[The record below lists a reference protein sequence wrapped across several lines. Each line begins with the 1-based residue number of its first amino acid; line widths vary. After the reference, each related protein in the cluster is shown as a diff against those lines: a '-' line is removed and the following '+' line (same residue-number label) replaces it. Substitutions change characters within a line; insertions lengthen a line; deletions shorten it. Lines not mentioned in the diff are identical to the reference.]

1 MAEEKTPLHRGCGTM
16 EVHRRLLDT
25 DPEYARRL
33 TRIEEHA
40 FRAAM
45 SPMMRPGCT
54 QIAVVV
60 HVVYKT
66 AAQNISQAQIDS
78 QIEVL
83 NRDFRKKNT
92 DISNVP
98 APFAPLAGDARI
110 EFKLA
115 TTDPDGNPTN
125 GVTRTETNKSSFGSN
140 DDVKFTAQGGIDA
153 WPRDDYLNI
162 WVCQLSGGLLGYAQF
177 PGGAAATDGV
187 VCTHTGFGTTGT
199 AAAPF
204 DKGRT
209 TTHEIGHWLNLRHI
223 WGDDGGG
230 CSGSDFVADTPNQ
243 AGPNTGKP
251 SFPSVTCSNG
261 PHGDM
266 FMNYMDYVDD
276 DTMVMFTEGQI
287 ARMQACLD
295 GPRSAIGTTIPC
307 VDIGP
312 KIPPKDHP
320 KDLPKDTLKD
330 FPKDPPKDFPK
341 DGPKDFPKDF
351 PKDGPK
357 DFPKD
362 GPKDLPKD
370 PPKDFPKDPPKDF
383 PKDPPKDI
391 PKDRPKDFPKDIIKE
406 PPKDGP
412 KDGPKDSPKDIGKD
426 PGKDFGKDIK
436 KESPKDGPKDGPKDF
451 IKDGISDPPDP
462 KNILGDVP
470 GKSVFDPPK
479 SFLEPPFGQPAG
491 PVVQPL
497 QPMQP
502 MQPVQPNVPF
512 VMGTGIP
519 AMQAAQPYD
528 ARTQHL
534 AHYAQILQQ
543 YAELNQRGMLDAQ
556 GQAAWQQIW
565 AAYQQLGGS

>member
-1 MAEEKTPLHRGCGTM
+1 MANDKIPKQRGCGTM
-16 EVHRRLLDT
+16 EVHRRMLDT

-40 FRAAM
+40 FRTAM
-45 SPMMRPGCT
+45 SGTMLRPGCT
-54 QIAVVV
+54 QIPVVV
-60 HVVYKT
+60 HVVWKT

-83 NRDFRKKNT
+83 NRDFRKKNN
-92 DISNVP
+92 DVSNVP

-110 EFKLA
+110 EFVLA
-115 TTDPDGNPTN
+115 STDPDGNPTD
-125 GVTRTETNKSSFGSN
+125 GVTRTETNKSSFGSG
-140 DDVKFTAQGGIDA
+140 DEVKFTAQGGHDA

-199 AAAPF
+199 ASPPF

-209 TTHEIGHWLNLRHI
+209 TTHEVGHWLNLRHI

-230 CSGSDFVADTPNQ
+230 CSGTDFVADTPNQ

-251 SFPSVTCSNG
+251 TFPSVTCSNG
-261 PHGDM
+261 PNGDM

-295 GPRSAIGTTIPC
+295 GPRSAIGKTISC

-312 KIPPKDHP
+312 KVPPKDNP
-320 KDLPKDTLKD
+320 KDLIKE
-330 FPKDPPKDFPK
+330 
-341 DGPKDFPKDF
+341 
-351 PKDGPK
+351 
-357 DFPKD
+357 
-362 GPKDLPKD
+362 LPKD
-370 PPKDFPKDPPKDF
+370 PPKDIPKDGLKDF

-391 PKDRPKDFPKDIIKE
+391 PKDGQKDFPKDIV
-406 PPKDGP
+406 
-412 KDGPKDSPKDIGKD
+412 KD
-426 PGKDFGKDIK
+426 PGKDFGKDPGKEPIK
-436 KESPKDGPKDGPKDF
+436 DIIKEGPFDPPGKPPRFDPGPKDF
-451 IKDGISDPPDP
+451 M
-462 KNILGDVP
+462 GDVP
-470 GKSVFDPPK
+470 GKAVLDPPK
-479 SFLEPPFGQPAG
+479 SFLEPPFSPPGGPTPQPM
-491 PVVQPL
+491 P
-497 QPMQP
+497 PMQP
-502 MQPVQPNVPF
+502 AQPNVPF
-512 VMGTGIP
+512 VLGTGVSQVQSAP
-519 AMQAAQPYD
+519 QQD
-528 ARTQHL
+528 ARAQYL

-556 GQAAWQQIW
+556 GLAAWQQIW

>member
-1 MAEEKTPLHRGCGTM
+1 MAEEKNPKHRGCGTM
-16 EVHRRLLDT
+16 EVHRRMLDT

-40 FRAAM
+40 FRASM
-45 SPMMRPGCT
+45 SPMLRPGCT
-54 QIAVVV
+54 QIPVVV

-78 QIEVL
+78 QMDVL
-83 NRDFRKKNT
+83 NRDFRKKNG
-92 DISNVP
+92 DISTVP
-98 APFAPLAGDARI
+98 APFAPLVGDARI

-115 TTDPDGNPTN
+115 TTDPDGNPTS

-230 CSGSDFVADTPNQ
+230 CSGTDFVADTPNQ

-251 SFPSVTCSNG
+251 TFPSITCSNG
-261 PHGDM
+261 PNGDM

-312 KIPPKDHP
+312 KLPHKDGPKE
-320 KDLPKDTLKD
+320 LPKDVIKEFPKD
-330 FPKDPPKDFPK
+330 PPKEFPKDSPKELPKDPPKDFHKDPPKELPK
-341 DGPKDFPKDF
+341 DSPKDFHKDPPKELPKDPPKDF
-351 PKDGPK
+351 HKDPPKELPKDPPK
-357 DFPKD
+357 DFHKD
-362 GPKDLPKD
+362 PPKDLPKD
-370 PPKDFPKDPPKDF
+370 PPKDFHKD
-383 PKDPPKDI
+383 
-391 PKDRPKDFPKDIIKE
+391 

-412 KDGPKDSPKDIGKD
+412 KDLGKEPIKDIIKEGPLDPGPGKIPKLDPGPK
-426 PGKDFGKDIK
+426 
-436 KESPKDGPKDGPKDF
+436 
-451 IKDGISDPPDP
+451 
-462 KNILGDVP
+462 NVLGDIP
-470 GKSVFDPPK
+470 PKSVQDPPK
-479 SFLEPPFGQPAG
+479 SFLEPPIDLPGA
-491 PVVQPL
+491 PVVQPTIPL
-497 QPMQP
+497 
-502 MQPVQPNVPF
+502 QPVQPAQPGVPF
-512 VMGTGIP
+512 VLGTGAP
-519 AMQAAQPYD
+519 QAQPQD
-528 ARTQHL
+528 ARAQYL

-543 YAELNQRGMLDAQ
+543 YADLNQRGMLDAQ
-556 GQAAWQQIW
+556 GLAAWQQAW